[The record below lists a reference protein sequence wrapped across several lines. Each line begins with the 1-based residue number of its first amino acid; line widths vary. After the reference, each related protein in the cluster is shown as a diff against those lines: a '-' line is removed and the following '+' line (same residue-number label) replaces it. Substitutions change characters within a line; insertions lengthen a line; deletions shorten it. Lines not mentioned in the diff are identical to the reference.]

1 MLRSRVAAEVGWFSI
16 AIEDANALVER
27 SVAQAPIR
35 AHRCRILAS
44 ANQQLDQALRDCNA
58 ALRMDRDYE
67 EALMSRALVQLR
79 RGAFSQ
85 AARDYTAA
93 LAEDASLAEAR
104 FGRGI
109 AHIRM
114 GQAAQGQA
122 ISPPPARYRQR
133 SSNTSIAWTSPRNL
147 ARTPQRRT
155 KGPELP
161 AAWRLTPNS

>member
-27 SVAQAPIR
+27 SVAQVPIR

-122 ISPPPARYRQR
+122 DLAAARALSPTIEQYFDRLDLSPEPRQD
-133 SSNTSIAWTSPRNL
+133 T
-147 ARTPQRRT
+147 
-155 KGPELP
+155 
-161 AAWRLTPNS
+161 AAPD